1 MGSSL
6 VAGWIAHITFWVLI
20 VVGWDD
26 LGPLRIGVLVAIWI
40 GGLLGLS
47 HIPFGAGL
55 FVPLVAVL
63 DIVLVFMV
71 FKGDVR
77 LH

>member
-6 VAGWIAHITFWVLI
+6 VAGWIAHVAFWVLA
-20 VVGWDD
+20 VVGWDE
-26 LGPLRIGVLVAIWI
+26 LGTVRVGVFAAIWI
-40 GGLLGLS
+40 AGFLGLP
-47 HIPFGAGL
+47 HVPYGAGL

-71 FKGDVR
+71 FEGDVR